1 MAEPSAFKSHVMPE
15 PWSQLHV
22 KTMSVPTPA
31 ITPAGTELSSVRPSI
46 GKPVN
51 VKLIVILL
59 PVGMFA

>member
-1 MAEPSAFKSHVMPE
+1 MGEPSPCKSHVMSE

-22 KTMSVPTPA
+22 KTMSVPT
-31 ITPAGTELSSVRPSI
+31 AGTEFSSARPSI